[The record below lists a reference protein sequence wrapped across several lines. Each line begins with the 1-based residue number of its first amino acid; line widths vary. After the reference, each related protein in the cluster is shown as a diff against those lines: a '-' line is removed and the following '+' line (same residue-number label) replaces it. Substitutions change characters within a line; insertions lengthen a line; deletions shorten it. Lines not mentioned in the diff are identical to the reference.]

1 MIFLAVLALYGVA
14 REISSDRRT
23 SAAWLGC
30 FLLSYP
36 SLFILQRANLFSAA
50 TSILII
56 YYMVFLQKGKNT
68 GIAIFLLALAVNI
81 KPNAVIFALGLFLVR
96 DGKVLS
102 RLILFSALSCAVFA
116 ASLAVST
123 ALYPAYS
130 IPNFLSALRIWR
142 TMYVVGDLGIAYNSS
157 VFTLLKYIFGY
168 HEYLE
173 SSCLL
178 GSLALMLIGFRLYLK
193 RSLNATSFVFV
204 MCAAYMIGT
213 THSCDYHLLIFFI
226 PLIFLSME
234 PRGAALS
241 SILCGRNGRSYA
253 VIFVVSCFLLSP
265 KNYIVYYGVSLLVLL
280 NPVVIAAGVVLIY
293 FYSVV
298 SPIAVMRRQ
307 AESAQRPGGPTA
319 VFVDQETRLAH
330 MVRPPEWRR
339 LCVINP
345 YFDEVAKH
353 VEGIADYPYMTV
365 DRILESYRDLFYPEF
380 VLPRQEYYFRIEGKA
395 LYRHQREDR
404 HGGFPREDLLESAL
418 GIFYPV
424 VVHDRCPYAPESP
437 FHDLPVP

>member
-1 MIFLAVLALYGVA
+1 MRPPFLNKIIEPKDVPLQVLKIIFVATAANAIFLSIAFALGRGPGTFIFVGDVFADYLKVVLSYPGAFEVPQNSRLGLTALVSDYVLNNPHLGVEGLEIGALTHFHLPPLSTAYALFSLRLMKLLGPQLVLYLMIFLAVLALYGVA

-298 SPIAVMRRQ
+298 SPDSRNEA
-307 AESAQRPGGPTA
+307 AG
-319 VFVDQETRLAH
+319 
-330 MVRPPEWRR
+330 
-339 LCVINP
+339 
-345 YFDEVAKH
+345 
-353 VEGIADYPYMTV
+353 
-365 DRILESYRDLFYPEF
+365 
-380 VLPRQEYYFRIEGKA
+380 
-395 LYRHQREDR
+395 
-404 HGGFPREDLLESAL
+404 
-418 GIFYPV
+418 
-424 VVHDRCPYAPESP
+424 
-437 FHDLPVP
+437 